1 MPAAPTIG
9 ETLAIF
15 LRTPSFWTWL
25 VITLTIIV
33 LAVLY
38 RRAFQVQFQTDRP
51 PSVAALMILTIF
63 LTVVSLQA
71 TPTGDEPHYLLMTQ
85 SLLRDGDFDLR
96 NNYEHMDYLEYYSR
110 IIPDAHVTLV

>member
-15 LRTPSFWTWL
+15 LGTPSFWTWL

-38 RRAFQVQFQTDRP
+38 RRTLQVQLQTGSP
-51 PSVAALMILTIF
+51 PGVAPLMILAIF

-96 NNYEHMDYLEYYSR
+96 NNYEHMDYLEYYPR
-110 IIPDAHVTLV
+110 VIPDA